1 MASAPAHVPSLNPR
15 FWLVAASIALLIC
28 VAWFL
33 LTDTTRESVS
43 GLICAALASLVLL
56 GLLPSCTT
64 RRILVR
70 GATTH
75 RVHFREGCLR
85 ILRDPDS
92 AVALSALIGIAIVFT
107 VVLAQFAAAPGDESV
122 LLFVLAGAGVLC
134 GVGLTALQSSPLRIR
149 GLVPLGGL
157 LVAVGLTWSSV
168 SGSWLFAGVPLGI
181 GAGLMVASLR
191 GAIASL
197 APEAPATSATVVAAL
212 LVGFG
217 TVVGAILARFAPT
230 SGILAAIV
238 GVCTLVLALIW
249 IRPVIELTAELLF
262 WPGYRVRSY
271 GPGLERFPLRGPAL
285 VIANHAAWLDPL
297 WVARALPRPLTP
309 LMLSTFYHLP
319 VLSLLTRYV
328 VHAIPV
334 PATGFRRET
343 PELTAAI
350 AALDRGECVLIF
362 PEGWLRRKDEQPLRR
377 FAQGVCRIL
386 KERPGTPVVACWV
399 EGGWGSLTS
408 WRDGPPLHGK
418 PLDWRRNIAVGVS
431 APEVIST
438 AVLAEDQATR
448 LYLMQACLEARRQIP
463 DAVGTTL
470 PVSVESQAVGEA
482 HRPLPAQAGFSL
494 AGTDP
499 R

>member
-1 MASAPAHVPSLNPR
+1 MASAPAHLPSLNPR
-15 FWLVAASIALLIC
+15 IWPSAISIALLIC
-28 VAWFL
+28 IAWFL
-33 LTDTTRESVS
+33 IAGTSRENVALT
-43 GLICAALASLVLL
+43 CLALL

-70 GATTH
+70 GATTR
-75 RVHFREGCLR
+75 RVRFPEGCLR
-85 ILRDPDS
+85 ILRGPDS
-92 AVALSALIGIAIVFT
+92 AVALSAFIGIAIIFV
-107 VVLAQFAAAPGDESV
+107 VVLTQFASAPGDDPM
-122 LLFVLAGAGVLC
+122 LLFVLAGTGVLC

-149 GLVPLGGL
+149 GLVPLGAL
-157 LVAVGLTWSSV
+157 LVTVGLAWSFV
-168 SGSWLFAGVPLGI
+168 AGSWLFASVPFGI
-181 GAGLMVASLR
+181 GAGLMAASLR

-197 APEAPATSATVVAAL
+197 APEAPTMSATIIAAL
-212 LVGFG
+212 LVGLG
-217 TVVGAILARFAPT
+217 TIAGVILARVSPT
-230 SGILAAIV
+230 SGILAVVV
-238 GVCTLVLALIW
+238 GLCALALALIW

-271 GPGLERFPLRGPAL
+271 GPGLERFPLRGPVL

-343 PELTAAI
+343 PELTASV

-418 PLDWRRNIAVGVS
+418 PLDWRRDIAVGVN
-431 APEVIST
+431 APEVISP

-448 LYLMQACLEARRQIP
+448 LYLMQACLQSRMHLPQAIAPTMHVPLEIATLEERQTI
-463 DAVGTTL
+463 A
-470 PVSVESQAVGEA
+470 S
-482 HRPLPAQAGFSL
+482 
-494 AGTDP
+494 
-499 R
+499 